1 MAKTPSQPRARG
13 ESKPAKAAAGSP
25 VAGRAH
31 RGPESDGPAPHLKAP
46 RTKIAARRNEP
57 PAPKA
62 AAAPKAR
69 VSTPPSKVKLSA
81 PRRRQAERRQPTEIQ
96 TAPVSRR
103 ADSICGARRAA
114 RAARHA
120 APPAH
125 SRPSADPRAPN
136 ILPPTSRRSPTTSRR
151 RSSRAARRSPLI
163 WLPRQS
169 GEIKT
174 TVADEIG
181 EMVRSIGRVA
191 EYYMTDPQRA
201 FAAQTALTKQFV
213 DLWASTLQR
222 LQGEQAPP
230 VATPDAAD
238 KRFADAAWRDNPY
251 FDFIKQAY
259 VLTTRWADDLV
270 KRADELEPHDREKA
284 QFYLRQVTA
293 ALSPSNFLATNPE
306 LLRTTLAESGENL
319 VRGLKM
325 LAEDIQA
332 GHGDLRIRQ
341 SDARAFKLGVNLAA
355 TPGKVVFRN
364 ALIELIQYEP
374 TTPDVY
380 KRPLLIVP
388 PWINKFYILDLNPEK
403 SFIRWAVAQGLTVFV
418 ISWVNPDERHAD
430 KDFDSYMREGILT
443 AVDCI
448 EEATGER
455 EVAAIGYCVGGTLVA
470 ATLGYM
476 AADGDKR
483 IASATFFATQID
495 FADPGD
501 LKVFV
506 DAEQLKAV
514 EERMAE
520 HGYLE
525 GSAMA
530 NAFNMLRPNDLIWSY
545 YVNNYLKG
553 KEPMPFDLLVWNS
566 DSTRMPAANHKFYL
580 RHCYLQNDLSNGR
593 MKLGGKTLDLKKVT
607 IPVYELA
614 TKEDHIAPA
623 RSAFTGAKCFSGP
636 VRFVMAGSG
645 HIAGVVNPPTKPKYQ
660 YWSGGPSARQVR
672 GLGREGQGDAGLM
685 VARLARLADGAGG
698 GESPGPQARRRKAE
712 AVMRRAGGL
721 CAGEGV
727 TTSGQA

>member
-1 MAKTPSQPRARG
+1 MAKTSPSKAKARPNSKPTKAGVRGPIASRAR
-13 ESKPAKAAAGSP
+13 
-25 VAGRAH
+25 
-31 RGPESDGPAPHLKAP
+31 RGAQGDAPPPDVKAP
-46 RTKIAARRNEP
+46 RTKSAQLRNEP
-57 PAPKA
+57 PAQKA

-69 VSTPPSKVKLSA
+69 ISAPPSKVKRST
-81 PRRRQAERRQPTEIQ
+81 PRRRQAESADIQ
-96 TAPVSRR
+96 TAPVRPEPIQS
-103 ADSICGARRAA
+103 AAPSPPPEPARRAA
-114 RAARHA
+114 RPSV
-120 APPAH
+120 APPQVASEDAKHSAPDVETLAH
-125 SRPSADPRAPN
+125 NIAQAIEQGGKVLAAYLQPRA
-136 ILPPTSRRSPTTSRR
+136 
-151 RSSRAARRSPLI
+151 
-163 WLPRQS
+163 S

-174 TVADEIG
+174 TLADEIG

-191 EYYMTDPQRA
+191 EYYMADPQRA
-201 FAAQTALTKQFV
+201 FMAQTALTKQFV
-213 DLWASTLQR
+213 DLWAVTLQR

-230 VATPDAAD
+230 VVAPDLSD

-259 VLTTRWADDLV
+259 VLTARWADDLV
-270 KRADELEPHDREKA
+270 KRADELDPHDREKA

-306 LLRTTLAESGENL
+306 LLRTTLEESGENL

-332 GHGDLRIRQ
+332 GHGNLRIRQ

-355 TPGKVVFRN
+355 TPGKVIFRN
-364 ALIELIQYEP
+364 ELMEVIQYAP
-374 TTPDVY
+374 STPEVY

-403 SFIRWAVAQGLTVFV
+403 SFIRWAVAEGLTVFV

-430 KDFDSYMREGILT
+430 KDFDSYMREGVLT
-443 AVDCI
+443 ALDCI
-448 EEATGER
+448 EQATGER
-455 EVAAIGYCVGGTLVA
+455 EAAAIGYCVGGTLLTG
-470 ATLGYM
+470 TLGYM
-476 AADGDKR
+476 AAGGDRR
-483 IASATFFATQID
+483 IASATLFATQID

-506 DAEQLKAV
+506 DAEQLKAI

-520 HGYLE
+520 RGYLE

-593 MKLGGKTLDLKKVT
+593 MELNGRTIDLKKVT

-623 RSAFTGAKCFSGP
+623 RSAFTGAKCFGGP
-636 VRFVMAGSG
+636 VRYVMAGSG
-645 HIAGVVNPPTKPKYQ
+645 HIAGVINPPTKPKYQ
-660 YWSGGPSARQVR
+660 YWS
-672 GLGREGQGDAGLM
+672 
-685 VARLARLADGAGG
+685 DGAPEGKF
-698 GESPGPQARRRKAE
+698 EDWVAKAKEAPGSWWPDWLAWLTAQAPEKVPARKP
-712 AVMRRAGGL
+712 
-721 CAGEGV
+721 GEGKLKPLCDAPGEYV
-727 TTSGQA
+727 RVKA